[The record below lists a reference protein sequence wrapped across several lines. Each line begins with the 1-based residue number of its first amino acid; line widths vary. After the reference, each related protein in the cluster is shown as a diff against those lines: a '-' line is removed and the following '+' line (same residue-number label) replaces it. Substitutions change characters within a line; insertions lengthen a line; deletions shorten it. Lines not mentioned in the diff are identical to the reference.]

1 MGLSPSGHKAMPV
14 RLLRLFILAL
24 IILAARGAIGA
35 DPMESVPTG
44 KEIFQ
49 RCNYKYPGEDQ
60 QSTLTII
67 LRDKDGNERKN
78 VYHRLWK
85 DYKGAESIV
94 DKMVLYT
101 EFPPDAEGAAF
112 MRWAYSAA
120 SDKNADQ
127 WIYLPVLKKI
137 RRVAIRDPGDSFLGS
152 DLTYA
157 DISTRD
163 IDADEHKLTQVL
175 KRGDQEFFAVESTPH
190 DGKRSLYSKTISW
203 FEKGQDWM
211 GCVKRQVDYYDNKG
225 IPLKQQLIKW
235 QQVAKAWVWSEV
247 LVKNLQTGHSSL
259 FRITDVRI
267 NVGLPDDAFTER
279 ALTLNQ

>member
-1 MGLSPSGHKAMPV
+1 MARFSIHLLVLTLLIVSEVASLS
-14 RLLRLFILAL
+14 
-24 IILAARGAIGA
+24 AAPLTG
-35 DPMESVPTG
+35 VPTG
-44 KEIFQ
+44 KEIFE
-49 RCNYKYPGEDQ
+49 RCNFKYPGEDQ

-85 DYKGAESIV
+85 DYKGAEGVV

-101 EFPPDAEGAAF
+101 EYPPDAEGAAF
-112 MRWAYSAA
+112 MRWAYTAE

-157 DISTRD
+157 DISRRD
-163 IDADEHKLTQVL
+163 INADKHKLTQIL
-175 KRGDQEFFAVESTPH
+175 KRGNQEFFAVQSTPVNKK
-190 DGKRSLYSKTISW
+190 GSLYSKTISW
-203 FEKGQDWM
+203 FEKDQDWK

-225 IPLKQQLIKW
+225 IPLKQQIIKW
-235 QQVAKAWVWSEV
+235 QKVDNAWVWSEV

-259 FRITDVRI
+259 FRITDVKI
-267 NVGLPDDAFTER
+267 NVGLHDDAFTER
-279 ALTLNQ
+279 ALNLAQ